1 MTARLSRR
9 IPAVLMATALGLS
22 LSATTASA
30 TDEQRPPFYEPP
42 RELPA
47 ANGDLVRSEPAE
59 YYLDPLKTIP
69 ADADVERIMYR
80 STDGNDEPT
89 AITGTVITP
98 SSAWTGEGPRPVIG
112 YAPGT
117 QGLGDHCA
125 PSRQLANGTEYEG
138 VFVQAMLAKGY
149 AVAMTDYEGLG
160 TPGTHTYVNREV
172 SGHAV
177 LDVVRAAQRLPHADL
192 PADGPVALYGYSQG
206 GGATASAAELAGHY
220 APELDIRGAAA
231 GAVPAELGAL
241 GANLEGGLYSAFLGY
256 AAAGLAEGGGID
268 FADYLNEDGEQYRAD
283 LEEACTV
290 EAVGRFAF
298 TDTSDLTEDGRPL
311 TDYLD
316 EQPFAEIV
324 ADQRIGRGSPDVPV
338 LLTQSR
344 FDDVI
349 AYEQTEQL
357 AQQWCAS
364 GADVQFAPNLGPT
377 HVGGVVAG
385 FPRTFRWIDERL
397 AGEPSTPNC
406 GQPQQAPTDPA
417 VPYDENRPLLPQ
429 MSERFHL

>member
-1 MTARLSRR
+1 MIARSSRR

-22 LSATTASA
+22 LTAASA
-30 TDEQRPPFYEPP
+30 SAADEQRPPFYEPP
-42 RELPA
+42 QELPA
-47 ANGDLVRSEPAE
+47 ANGDLVRSEPSE
-59 YYLDPLKTIP
+59 YHLDPLKAIP
-69 ADADVERIMYR
+69 ADAEVERIMYR
-80 STDGNDEPT
+80 STDGNGEPT

-98 SSAWTGEGPRPVIG
+98 SSAWTGEGQRPVIG

-160 TPGTHTYVNREV
+160 TPGPHTYVNREV

-177 LDVVRAAQRLPHADL
+177 LDAVRAAQRLPHADL
-192 PADGPVALYGYSQG
+192 PSDGPVALYGYSQG
-206 GGATASAAELAGHY
+206 GGATASAAELAGDY

-241 GANLEGGLYSAFLGY
+241 GENLEGGLYSAFLGY
-256 AAAGLAEGGGID
+256 AAAGLADGGGVD
-268 FADYLNEDGEQYRAD
+268 LDDYLNEDGEQYRAD
-283 LEEACTV
+283 LERACTI
-290 EAVGRFAF
+290 EAVGQFAF
-298 TDTSDLTEDGRPL
+298 TDTSELTEDGRPL

-316 EQPFAEIV
+316 EEPFAGLV
-324 ADQRIGRGSPDVPV
+324 AEQRIGRGSPSFPV
-338 LLTQSR
+338 LVSQSKL
-344 FDDVI
+344 DDVI
-349 AYEQTEQL
+349 AYEQSEQL

-377 HVGGVVAG
+377 HLGGAVAG
-385 FPRTFRWIDERL
+385 FPRAFQWLDERL

-406 GQPQQAPTDPA
+406 GQPEQAPVDPA
-417 VPYDENRPLLPQ
+417 VPHDEDRPLLPQ
-429 MSERFHL
+429 MSERFDL

>member
-1 MTARLSRR
+1 MLTA
-9 IPAVLMATALGLS
+9 ALGLS
-22 LSATTASA
+22 LTAATATA
-30 TDEQRPPFYEPP
+30 DEPQRPPFYEPP
-42 RELPA
+42 QELPA
-47 ANGDLVRSEPAE
+47 GNGELVRSEPAE
-59 YYLDPLKTIP
+59 YYLDPLKAVP
-69 ADADVERIMYR
+69 ADADVQRIMYR
-80 STDGNDEPT
+80 STDGVGEPT

-98 SSAWTGEGPRPVIG
+98 RGEWSGEGQRPVIG

-117 QGLGDHCA
+117 QGIGDHCA

-177 LDVVRAAQRLPHADL
+177 LDAVRAAQRLPDGDA
-192 PADGPVALYGYSQG
+192 PAGGPVALYGYSQG
-206 GGATASAAELAGHY
+206 GGATAAAAELAGSY

-231 GAVPAELGAL
+231 GAVPAELGEL
-241 GANLEGGLYSAFLGY
+241 GRNLEGGLYSAFLGY
-256 AAAGLAEGGGID
+256 ATAGIAEGGGID
-268 FADYLNEDGEQYRAD
+268 LDEYLNEDGQEYRAD
-283 LEEACTV
+283 LEQACTI

-298 TDTSDLTEDGRPL
+298 TDTSELTTDGRPL

-316 EQPFAEIV
+316 EEPFARLVDE
-324 ADQRIGRGSPDVPV
+324 QRLGRGKPAFPV
-338 LLTQSR
+338 LVSQSR

-349 AYEQTEQL
+349 AYEQSQRL
-357 AQQWCAS
+357 AEQWCAA
-364 GADVQFAPNLGPT
+364 GGDVQFAPNLGPT
-377 HVGGVVAG
+377 HVGGAVAG
-385 FPRTFRWIDERL
+385 FPRAFAWLDERL

-406 GQPQQAPTDPA
+406 GDTEQAPADPA

-429 MSERFHL
+429 VADRLDA